1 MNFSVEPVVHKQN
14 SLPQRTLIHG
24 LWRVIDRIA
33 AHCFFPVPTLKG
45 HGDGWTAAALP
56 PRWVANRSGASGPT
70 PAGAKKKK
78 QNKTGQNTLK
88 HKKGYDF
95 FV

>member
-1 MNFSVEPVVHKQN
+1 MEPVVHKQN
-14 SLPQRTLIHG
+14 SLPERTLTHG

-56 PRWVANRSGASGPT
+56 PGWVANRSGASAPT
-70 PAGAKKKK
+70 PASAKKKK
-78 QNKTGQNTLK
+78 NWTEHPEAQ
-88 HKKGYDF
+88 KKI
-95 FV
+95 